1 SLSAVVWARI
11 PRGTCSPTW
20 SGLGFDKHLTLI
32 LLRVGHQATWGG
44 SYSRNGQTSS
54 SLTGRTSG
62 LLFESV
68 PRKWDSRPLP
78 EFIVIL
84 KEINAING
92 RQRGFKI
99 MGGAGPAS
107 ANTIRNKHIAV
118 ATSTFTTQISWS
130 KPHFSFAV
138 LRLSSSKKF
147 SRNVTWVSGFSM
159 PLSEA

>member
-1 SLSAVVWARI
+1 GVPPRSGTPSAAPARGKPGPVVGGYSQRSLSAVVWARI

-68 PRKWDSRPLP
+68 SSGGR
-78 EFIVIL
+78 
-84 KEINAING
+84 
-92 RQRGFKI
+92 RQRLGNRATRPPAGFRT
-99 MGGAGPAS
+99 GAGSSPACVAARSS
-107 ANTIRNKHIAV
+107 A
-118 ATSTFTTQISWS
+118 S
-130 KPHFSFAV
+130 
-138 LRLSSSKKF
+138 
-147 SRNVTWVSGFSM
+147 
-159 PLSEA
+159 